1 MNTKTSSLVA
11 GNTQCRHSVLPK
23 AEHRHCARHI
33 FALWHKNYKGE
44 EFKFMFW
51 KAVWA
56 YNEVDYQDALEEM
69 GKVSPSAVEA
79 FKGYDP
85 RCFCRAFTNTV
96 TKCDVVVS
104 NMAETFNGYILGAR
118 TKHLIFM
125 LEDIRTSL
133 MQRLIA
139 KREELEKY
147 KGSICPR
154 IQAKLE
160 KEKDWAASCNVMP
173 SSKMVFQVSHRLD
186 TLTVDL
192 TRRVCTCRK
201 WELTGIPCC
210 HAVACIFFLHQE
222 AESYV
227 HEWYKKET
235 HLLSYSSAIPPCVGE
250 RHWPRVELLI
260 DPPPIKV
267 GPGRPRKNRRKDPH
281 EDPKKPGKLTKH
293 GTQMTCSLCQST
305 QHNKRRCPEKGKEVQ
320 PQPKK
325 GRGRPRKVG
334 NGSMDGTQAMS
345 FDHHNLSAQPTL
357 TGKGGRVLYRG
368 RGSRGASTSRVH
380 P

>member
-1 MNTKTSSLVA
+1 
-11 GNTQCRHSVLPK
+11 
-23 AEHRHCARHI
+23 
-33 FALWHKNYKGE
+33 
-44 EFKFMFW
+44 
-51 KAVWA
+51 
-56 YNEVDYQDALEEM
+56 
-69 GKVSPSAVEA
+69 
-79 FKGYDP
+79 
-85 RCFCRAFTNTV
+85 
-96 TKCDVVVS
+96 
-104 NMAETFNGYILGAR
+104 MAETFNGYILGAR

-125 LEDIRTSL
+125 LEDIRTAL

-235 HLLSYSSAIPPCVGE
+235 HLLSYSFAIPPCVGE

-368 RGSRGASTSRVH
+368 RGSRGASTSRGASISRVASNNIGGGRGASTSRGGRGTSTRGRRGASTTTRRGGRGSSNTNNRLANLIGVTTSTAACDMNITH
-380 P
+380 PN